1 MPPLPPPLST
11 ADEGSFA
18 RRTIVERKPR
28 IVAQVLES
36 PRVPAGVRGAL
47 ESLVEEIRGGTVV
60 DPLDGAPQP
69 QGAFEPAELGAW
81 KAEIARQAGRRW
93 LDLPWYFAEAY
104 FYLRLLLAWGYYGMR
119 AAGLACAPDG
129 RPADPFHLQKEE
141 ELTGAGQGIALARR
155 VAGEAAGAGSDRQA
169 LSFLVNASLW
179 GNRVDLGCHELDESR
194 RREVLSQGR
203 EALVVDHTDAL
214 LDAIDRGRRVDMVLD
229 NAGSELACDLLL
241 ADRLLGPAGHGAAPR
256 TVVLHVKRTPFFV
269 SDTTLEDLRSTLDA
283 FFSDPD
289 PALSAAGTRLV
300 EASRAGRL
308 LQREHWFW
316 SSPLHFPRMPVD
328 LAGALAAADLVVLK
342 GDANY
347 RRLLEDRRWEHGSS
361 MEEIAAWFP
370 APLACLRTLKSEIAV
385 DIPPDEQARLQAE
398 DPQWL
403 TNGRRGIVRY
413 CRAGRAGNPL
423 PGGLTR

>member
-1 MPPLPPPLST
+1 
-11 ADEGSFA
+11 
-18 RRTIVERKPR
+18 
-28 IVAQVLES
+28 
-36 PRVPAGVRGAL
+36 
-47 ESLVEEIRGGTVV
+47 
-60 DPLDGAPQP
+60 
-69 QGAFEPAELGAW
+69 
-81 KAEIARQAGRRW
+81 
-93 LDLPWYFAEAY
+93 
-104 FYLRLLLAWGYYGMR
+104 
-119 AAGLACAPDG
+119 
-129 RPADPFHLQKEE
+129 
-141 ELTGAGQGIALARR
+141 
-155 VAGEAAGAGSDRQA
+155 
-169 LSFLVNASLW
+169 
-179 GNRVDLGCHELDESR
+179 
-194 RREVLSQGR
+194 
-203 EALVVDHTDAL
+203 
-214 LDAIDRGRRVDMVLD
+214 
-229 NAGSELACDLLL
+229 
-241 ADRLLGPAGHGAAPR
+241 
-256 TVVLHVKRTPFFV
+256 VKRTPFFV
-269 SDTTLEDLRSTLDA
+269 SDTTLEDLHSTLDA
-283 FFSDPD
+283 FCSDPD

-300 EASRAGRL
+300 EASRADRL

-423 PGGLTR
+423 PDGLTR